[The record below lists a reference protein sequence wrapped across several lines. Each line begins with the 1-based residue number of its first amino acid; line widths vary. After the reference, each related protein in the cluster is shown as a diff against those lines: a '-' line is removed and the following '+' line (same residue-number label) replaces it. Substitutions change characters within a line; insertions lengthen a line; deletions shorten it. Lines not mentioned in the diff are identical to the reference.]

1 MRRAESSPAPQKKH
15 KDPARGRTAAGAG
28 RTPTPAGSSSS
39 DARAGTKRKCA
50 PDSQAAGERVAQ
62 VDALDDIFGGLTPK
76 KQQRDAE
83 RLAREAADAAAAAE
97 EAAAARKRAKKAKRE
112 RVLDPVFGEA
122 YDLDSAIDPQNAS
135 VHRFDS
141 ASGLRVYKAHAL
153 GLGTG
158 GGTPLCPFDCKCCF

>member
-1 MRRAESSPAPQKKH
+1 VR
-15 KDPARGRTAAGAG
+15 AGA
-28 RTPTPAGSSSS
+28 
-39 DARAGTKRKCA
+39 KRERA
-50 PDSQAAGERVAQ
+50 PDSQATDERVAP
-62 VDALDDIFGGLTPK
+62 VGALDDIFGGLAPK
-76 KQQRDAE
+76 KKQRDAE
-83 RLAREAADAAAAAE
+83 RLMREAADAAAAAE

-112 RVLDPVFGEA
+112 RIVDPVFGEA

-153 GLGTG
+153 GLGRG